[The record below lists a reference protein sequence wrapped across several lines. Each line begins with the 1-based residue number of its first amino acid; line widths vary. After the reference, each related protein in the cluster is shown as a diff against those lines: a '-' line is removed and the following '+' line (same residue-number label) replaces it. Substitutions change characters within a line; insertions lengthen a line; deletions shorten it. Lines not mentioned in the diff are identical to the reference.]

1 MKILKVYFRQ
11 RYIMAETT
19 DTSSYCGYS
28 EETFTNV
35 QDIKNIE
42 LTKKETFYFNIID
55 KFYKKLEREKVVMM
69 INIVEGQSKISLRL
83 LDWFVTKYSNKHK
96 IRFEKK
102 SNCNDNFFDKKV
114 DRWFNVHI
122 SYKAQLK
129 SYKKRYF
136 DPFRRREK
144 FKYYFAK
151 DLFLCTTI
159 GQLNFFK
166 WVFTN
171 DIIDYVTENFSLIS
185 KDISGKF
192 KQIITTKNDS
202 EVKTRKA
209 GVNVTAKKE
218 IKNNEINII
227 LSFD

>member
-1 MKILKVYFRQ
+1 MT
-11 RYIMAETT
+11 ETT
-19 DTSSYCGYS
+19 ETSSYYGYS

-55 KFYKKLEREKVVMM
+55 KFYKKLEREKVIMM
-69 INIVEGQSKISLRL
+69 IKIVEGQTKISLRL

-102 SNCNDNFFDKKV
+102 SICDDNFFDKKV

-144 FKYYFAK
+144 FKYYFDK

-171 DIIDYVTENFSLIS
+171 DIIDYVTENYLLIS
-185 KDISGKF
+185 KDITGKF
-192 KQIITTKNDS
+192 KQIMATKNNTQ
-202 EVKTRKA
+202 VKTQKA
-209 GVNVTAKKE
+209 GINITAKKE
-218 IKNNEINII
+218 VKRNEVNII